1 MRLLDTPA
9 ATIAYDER
17 GSGRA
22 VVLLPSGAHTRHDFD
37 ALRALLPD
45 TLRTIALDWPGHGDS
60 PAPRVRMSAMAIADV
75 AETCVAQLA
84 PGGAIVIGNSVGGF
98 AAARMAAR
106 RGELVDGLVVVD
118 GGGFAPRSPLVL
130 LTCALMGRPRFL
142 RAVYP
147 AFSSLYTRGRSDTE
161 RRARAASIAT
171 TRGDPGL
178 RVVAELWRSFASP
191 EHDLRA
197 EAGAIRAPTLMV
209 WGRRDPVIPL
219 RVGRRAAS
227 IVPGARLAVLD
238 TGHLP
243 HVSEPERFAQELLGF
258 VEAIPARTPAGTAT
272 ARTRAPGH

>member
-60 PAPRVRMSAMAIADV
+60 PAPRAPMSAMAIADV

-84 PGGAIVIGNSVGGF
+84 PV

-227 IVPGARLAVLD
+227 IVPGARLTVLD

-258 VEAIPARTPAGTAT
+258 VEAIPARTPTGTAT